1 MRIHTDT
8 LTVDDLHTAAKL
20 AGCNVEAATRHGS
33 TARDYALDFIMS
45 GHGKARGQYG
55 NLDYNAAS
63 WDDYGIALAELFRRD
78 PRAIVGTPGRPTY
91 DGATDFHRETA
102 FRYEDLTA
110 EQAHHAHKRD
120 HDAWG
125 DPRRE
130 YVTETGRHLLP
141 CKGSKGKPC
150 GAYI

>member
-8 LTVDDLHTAAKL
+8 LTVDDLHAAAKL
-20 AGCNVEAATRHGS
+20 ADCTVEAATRHGS
-33 TARDYALDFIMS
+33 RARAYALDFIMS
-45 GHGKARGQYG
+45 GHGKSRGQYG
-55 NLDYNAAS
+55 NLDYTAAS

-91 DGATDFHRETA
+91 DGAADFHARTVD
-102 FRYEDLTA
+102 RYQTLTA
-110 EQAHHAHKRD
+110 DQAHHAHKRD
-120 HDAWG
+120 HAARD
-125 DPRRE
+125 
-130 YVTETGRHLLP
+130 YVTVQGFRLLP